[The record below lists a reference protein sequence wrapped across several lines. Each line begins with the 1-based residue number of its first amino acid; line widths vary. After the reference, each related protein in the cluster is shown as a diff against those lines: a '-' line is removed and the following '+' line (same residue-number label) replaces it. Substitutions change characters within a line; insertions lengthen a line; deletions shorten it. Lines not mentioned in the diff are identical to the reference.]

1 MDVNDDFLFSV
12 ICYIPKGDKCE
23 FMDAEIMG
31 RKLVRVNEI
40 FRSQTHIDR
49 HTDNVIN
56 IKLLIHKIH

>member
-12 ICYIPKGDKCE
+12 YCYIPKGDKCE

-40 FRSQTHIDR
+40 FRSQTH
-49 HTDNVIN
+49 TDTQTM
-56 IKLLIHKIH
+56 LLVLNF